1 VESVTDT
8 LVIFGWDAP
17 RDFGSTIDGYEV
29 LSLSLVVS
37 LSLSLS
43 RCLSLAVS
51 LSLSH
56 THTHT
61 RTHEHTHTH
70 THRSRGAERAQVE
83 YTDTFF
89 HRTFSTTVN
98 YACLSLATRT
108 ILFSPNTDDP
118 LADGLQVSDHS
129 TTLHITATVHHSTLQ
144 QRYIDAIRIT
154 PHDST

>member
-29 LSLSLVVS
+29 LSLSLS
-37 LSLSLS
+37 LSLTLSLS
-43 RCLSLAVS
+43 RSLTRTLTHAYTQ
-51 LSLSH
+51 H
-56 THTHT
+56 THTL
-61 RTHEHTHTH
+61 TH

-118 LADGLQVSDHS
+118 LADGLQV
-129 TTLHITATVHHSTLQ
+129 
-144 QRYIDAIRIT
+144 T
-154 PHDST
+154 PPPSLSY